1 MKADS
6 RRKLDD
12 IRRFLNQ
19 AAATNQGGAQAA
31 LQSLDGLTEELRH
44 TSEEARLGAL
54 YRISQA
60 VGASLDLDESLNQVM
75 DAVIELT
82 HAERGCLVL
91 VEPGNTW
98 RLRAGR
104 NFNQETLQAHE
115 MEISRTVISSVLSSG
130 EGMITTDAKSDPRLS
145 ASESVIFY
153 SLRSVMCAPLPARG
167 GGLIGAIYVDNK
179 AQSSLFAPPD
189 LELLRAFATQAAL
202 AIEHAALYTRTDQA
216 LARRVAELETLARI
230 DHALSAD
237 LDLNHILEM
246 THEWGLQTPG
256 AEQGWV
262 WLEAVEGVNDGR
274 PLVFPGEG
282 LASEDELVQRALN
295 NAHAEQDQQPECH
308 RLAAPLLH
316 GGKAFGVIVLNRAEP
331 FDQAAVNFV
340 GHLAG
345 RASAAIQ
352 NALLFM
358 KVQQANQAKSKF
370 VSVVTHEL
378 RIPMT
383 SIKGYADLLKA
394 GVVGPLNEQ
403 QTQFVG
409 VIRNNVERMSALVSD
424 LADISRVETGRLRLE
439 CRQIGVKNYIEE
451 AARNLEPRVNEKQQT
466 LQLSIPADLPQV
478 FADPNRVVQILNN
491 LLSNACKY
499 SPKERLIRVE
509 ATAVADGVRVA
520 VIDQGIGISPDDQAK
535 LFTQFFRSEEAAV
548 REEQGW
554 GLGLSV
560 AQRIAK
566 VMGGDM
572 GFESQPGQGSTFWFT
587 LPFENHCG
595 G

>member
-1 MKADS
+1 
-6 RRKLDD
+6 
-12 IRRFLNQ
+12 
-19 AAATNQGGAQAA
+19 
-31 LQSLDGLTEELRH
+31 
-44 TSEEARLGAL
+44 
-54 YRISQA
+54 
-60 VGASLDLDESLNQVM
+60 
-75 DAVIELT
+75 
-82 HAERGCLVL
+82 
-91 VEPGNTW
+91 
-98 RLRAGR
+98 
-104 NFNQETLQAHE
+104 
-115 MEISRTVISSVLSSG
+115 
-130 EGMITTDAKSDPRLS
+130 
-145 ASESVIFY
+145 
-153 SLRSVMCAPLPARG
+153 
-167 GGLIGAIYVDNK
+167 
-179 AQSSLFAPPD
+179 
-189 LELLRAFATQAAL
+189 
-202 AIEHAALYTRTDQA
+202 
-216 LARRVAELETLARI
+216 
-230 DHALSAD
+230 
-237 LDLNHILEM
+237 
-246 THEWGLQTPG
+246 
-256 AEQGWV
+256 
-262 WLEAVEGVNDGR
+262 
-274 PLVFPGEG
+274 
-282 LASEDELVQRALN
+282 
-295 NAHAEQDQQPECH
+295 
-308 RLAAPLLH
+308 
-316 GGKAFGVIVLNRAEP
+316 
-331 FDQAAVNFV
+331 
-340 GHLAG
+340 
-345 RASAAIQ
+345 
-352 NALLFM
+352 
-358 KVQQANQAKSKF
+358 VQQANQAKSKF